1 MRISAL
7 AYGLLLICLGAFLVG
22 AEDPYKFFTW
32 TITYGTISPI
42 GVPQQGILIN
52 GQFPGPTVDV
62 VTNDNILVNV
72 INQIDEPILITWSGI
87 EQRKNSWQDGV
98 LGTNCPIPPN
108 SNYTYKFQAKDQIGT
123 YTYFLSTAMHR
134 AAGGFGGFNIHQRS
148 VISKPYPEP
157 DGEFTLLVGDWYT
170 TNHKD
175 LRQSLDDGKTLPSPN
190 ALLINGRPSLS
201 SFSGLQGKTYMFKV
215 SNVGFT
221 SSISFTIQGH
231 KMKLVEVEGAHTLQN
246 NYDTLDIH
254 VGQSL
259 AVLVTFD
266 QPPRD
271 YYIVASTRFVK
282 PVRTAT
288 AILRYTGSNTPVS
301 GPLPPGPP
309 YEVHGSMVQARTIR
323 MNLTANAARPNPQG
337 SFHYGNITTTAT
349 LVLANSP
356 VIINGK
362 RRYAINGASY
372 VSPDTPL
379 KLADYFNIPGVFTT
393 DTLPTQPVNNASA
406 FVATSVVPALL
417 HDFYEIVFQN
427 NEKTMQTWHLDGYHF
442 WVVGFGSGQWTPGMR
457 NRYNLLDAI
466 PRRTVQVYRNSW
478 SAILVSLDNK
488 GMWNLRSDLWER
500 QYLGQQ
506 FYIKIWNS
514 EKSFQTEYDIPPNA
528 LLCGKAVGRR
538 N

>member
-1 MRISAL
+1 MKGNFNFNNTSIRSVL
-7 AYGLLLICLGAFLVG
+7 SCVDSG

-134 AAGGFGGFNIHQRS
+134 AAGGFGGLNIHQRS
-148 VISKPYPEP
+148 
-157 DGEFTLLVGDWYT
+157 
-170 TNHKD
+170 D

-190 ALLINGRPSLS
+190 ALLINGSPSLS

-309 YEVHGSMVQARTIR
+309 YEMHGSMVQARTIR

-356 VIINGK
+356 VVINGK

-372 VSPDTPL
+372 MSPPTPL
-379 KLADYFNIPGVFTT
+379 SSSPTT
-393 DTLPTQPVNNASA
+393 STSPASSPPDTLPTQPVNNASA
-406 FVATSVVPALL
+406 FVATSVVPVLL

-427 NEKTMQTWHLDGYHF
+427 NEKTIQTWHLDGYHF
-442 WVVGFGSGQWTPGMR
+442 WVVGYGSGQWTPGMR
-457 NRYNLLDAI
+457 SRYNLLDAI

-506 FYIKIWNS
+506 FYLKIWNS

-528 LLCGKAVGRR
+528 LLCGKAVGRQ